1 MKLNFIIN
9 FNVKETDHY
18 ASEDDRVAPAS
29 SEYVRNENVHMH
41 ENYTDFGNFIIYRGF
56 NDVVFRSR
64 YEDFEHAL
72 IDVPDELVFQF
83 MLLGIKDYDFIVYN
97 HYTKRIIIGND
108 SYDLT
113 YYSSTDEDLENLK
126 RRSGGIRGC
135 SSSNSSRMS
144 ERFFDFKNSNN
155 NDCEDADNTEH
166 LMFEIDHNNG
176 YNDFLNV
183 LKPYINHKF
192 IKDVNLVARDLQY
205 SDRTG
210 GMPVPMDR
218 VCTNNTV
225 FNVPRED
232 VAFVFLAFL
241 NSDALWDDNERQF
254 SSRHIEIIRQN
265 TLLLWKKFTENT
277 QDK

>member
-1 MKLNFIIN
+1 MKLNLIIN

-29 SEYVRNENVHMH
+29 SEYIRNENVHMH
-41 ENYTDFGNFIIYRGF
+41 ENYIDFGNFIIYRGF

-72 IDVPDELVFQF
+72 IEVPDELVFQF

-113 YYSSTDEDLENLK
+113 YYSSTNEDLENIN
-126 RRSGGIRGC
+126 RRIGGIRAC
-135 SSSNSSRMS
+135 SSSNSSRVS

-155 NDCEDADNTEH
+155 NDCEDEDSTEH
-166 LMFEIDHNNG
+166 LLFEIDHNNG
-176 YNDFLNV
+176 YNDFLEV

-192 IKDVNLVARDLQY
+192 VKDVNLVARDLQY

-210 GMPVPMDR
+210 GMPIPMDH

-225 FNVPRED
+225 FNIPRED
-232 VAFVFLAFL
+232 VAFVFLAFM
-241 NSDALWDDNERQF
+241 NSEELWDNNESKF
-254 SSRHIEIIRQN
+254 SPRHIEVIRQN
-265 TLLLWKKFTENT
+265 TLLLWKKFTENI